1 MKKCITLILVMMM
14 LMSLGAAFAEA
25 PDSPETIETV
35 ATSNE
40 SVTIVPAEE
49 EKLEKAF
56 VEASEKVNDEVQEA
70 AAKKDVKSLVSEEY
84 QEIIP
89 EDFNT
94 MLGTGT
100 VLQVSEIPEDVKSLT
115 VTFTF
120 PTDYEKSEKVVLLV
134 AILDE
139 NGNILEYVAL
149 DGVANEDGDVVAV
162 VSEAMLA
169 KLGGNK
175 IKVYPFS
182 KDGVARN

>member
-1 MKKCITLILVMMM
+1 MKKCITLILAMMM

-40 SVTIVPAEE
+40 SVTIAPVEK
-49 EKLEKAF
+49 EKLEEAF

-100 VLQVSEIPEDVKSLT
+100 VLQVSEIPEDVNSLT
-115 VTFTF
+115 LTFTF
-120 PTDYEKSEKVVLLV
+120 PTNYEKSEKVVLLV

-139 NGNILEYVAL
+139 NGNLLEYVAL